1 MAFFQQLA
9 SRYPDLRHRLL
20 IARIE
25 KSPERYVRQ
34 SVTSAGMVAAVLL
47 IGALLLALGLEL
59 PLWIVPIVGVL
70 AYLLA
75 FSIVMRVVDVEIRK
89 QAKEIDKDV
98 LFAGRFLLIK
108 LNTGEPLI
116 NALVEASKSYGVA
129 NKYFKEIVREIE
141 LGTHDIL
148 NGRIGE
154 DRHPGRRQLPNRLR
168 PQVHILVLDVVKHE
182 PRGVIRGEAIQFQ
195 EPRDRVP
202 VDDRR
207 NPVQQRPHGRGEHTA
222 LGLRKTPRPVRGLPQ
237 LNEVRQYRL
246 RHARLVPLE
255 DLIGV
260 DLALAPGRQQGK
272 LVHQLTFPLRPMA
285 I

>member
-1 MAFFQQLA
+1 MAFFKQLA

-108 LNTGEPLI
+108 LNSGKPLI
-116 NALVEASKSYGVA
+116 TAILEAANSYGVA
-129 NKYFKEIVREIE
+129 SRTFKEIARDIE
-141 LGTHDIL
+141 LGTPL
-148 NGRIGE
+148 
-154 DRHPGRRQLPNRLR
+154 
-168 PQVHILVLDVVKHE
+168 
-182 PRGVIRGEAIQFQ
+182 EA
-195 EPRDRVP
+195 
-202 VDDRR
+202 
-207 NPVQQRPHGRGEHTA
+207 A
-222 LGLRKTPRPVRGLPQ
+222 LGKASRYSPSDKMRRILFQISNALS
-237 LNEVRQYRL
+237 
-246 RHARLVPLE
+246 
-255 DLIGV
+255 IGV
-260 DLALAPGRQQGK
+260 DVTNFLEAILDEIANDQLIEIQKYGRTLSSITMFYMLLAIILPSLGITMFITVVS
-272 LVHQLTFPLRPMA
+272 LVSIPVTSGLLGLFLFLLIIIEFAFISVFRSIRPNVN